1 MRKFVSLLLV
11 VAMLLAWYFSDFIAP
26 RERFLVDGKKLT
38 VADGDSF
45 SIGTR
50 KLRLDGVDAPEY
62 RQTCNDAD
70 GAAWECGKAA
80 RAALKQLLREPG
92 LVCEAGAH
100 DRYAR
105 ALATCS
111 NTRVP
116 DIAAAQVE
124 NGFAISSEFWEIRSY
139 PDEEETAKAA
149 KRGIWAGA
157 FMLPA
162 DWRAQHPRQ
171 ASNSLVRLGD

>member
-1 MRKFVSLLLV
+1 M
-11 VAMLLAWYFSDFIAP
+11 AWHFSDSVKP
-26 RERFLVDGKKLT
+26 RERVLIEGEELI

-62 RQTCNDAD
+62 RQRCNDAD
-70 GAAWECGKAA
+70 GVAWECGKAS
-80 RAALKQLLREPG
+80 RAALERLLREPG

-105 ALATCS
+105 AIATCS
-111 NTRVP
+111 NKLVP
-116 DIAAAQVE
+116 DIAATQVE
-124 NGFAISSEFWEIRSY
+124 NGFAVSSEFWEMRSY
-139 PDEEETAKAA
+139 PDEEDAAKAA

-162 DWRAQHPRQ
+162 DLRAQHPR
-171 ASNSLVRLGD
+171 

>member
-11 VAMLLAWYFSDFIAP
+11 IAMLVAWYFSDFIDP
-26 RERFLVDGKKLT
+26 RERVLVEGEKLM

-50 KLRLDGVDAPEY
+50 KLRLDGIDAPEY
-62 RQTCNDAD
+62 RQTCNYAE

-80 RAALKQLLREPG
+80 RAALEQLLRDPG
-92 LVCEAGAH
+92 LVCEAGAY

-111 NTRVP
+111 NSRVP
-116 DIAAAQVE
+116 DIAATQVE
-124 NGFAISSEFWEIRSY
+124 NGFAISSEFWEMRSY
-139 PDEEETAKAA
+139 PDEEDAAKAA

-162 DWRAQHPRQ
+162 DWRAQHLR
-171 ASNSLVRLGD
+171 